1 MALLAS
7 NYSVEFVEAID
18 GEEAPIV
25 FKKVYGLNLRLKT
38 ARSINQTGK
47 MENIA
52 GDIEPVTLTLERG
65 VGKGLKGLYSWFK
78 NVRNGDVDKKEILI
92 TLYNNAQK
100 TDEPA
105 VVWRVKRA
113 FPVALHAPEW
123 DAEENSIA
131 VEKIELIAEDLEV
144 EFPE

>member
-65 VGKGLKGLYSWFK
+65 VGKGLQGLYSWFK

>member
-1 MALLAS
+1 MALLSS
-7 NYSVEFVEAID
+7 NYSVEFVDPLD
-18 GEEAPIV
+18 GEDAPIV
-25 FKKVYGLNLRLKT
+25 CKKVYGLNLRLKT
-38 ARSINQTGK
+38 ARSINQFGA

-65 VGKGLKGLYSWFK
+65 VGKGLQGLYSWFK
-78 NVRNGDVDKKEILI
+78 QVREGDVDKKEILI

-105 VVWRVKRA
+105 VTWRVKRC
-113 FPVALHAPEW
+113 FPIAIHAPEW
-123 DAEENSIA
+123 DSEENTIA

-144 EFPE
+144 EFP

>member
-1 MALLAS
+1 MALLSS
-7 NYSVEFVEAID
+7 NYSVEFVDPLD
-18 GEEAPIV
+18 GEDAPIV
-25 FKKVYGLNLRLKT
+25 CKKVYGLNLRLKT
-38 ARSINQTGK
+38 ARSINQFGA

-65 VGKGLKGLYSWFK
+65 VGKGLQGLYSWFK
-78 NVRNGDVDKKEILI
+78 QVREGDVDKKEILI

-105 VVWRVKRA
+105 VTWRVKRC
-113 FPVALHAPEW
+113 FPIAIHAPEW
-123 DAEENSIA
+123 NSEENTIA

-144 EFPE
+144 EFP

>member
-7 NYSVEFVEAID
+7 NYSVEFVKKLD
-18 GEEAPIV
+18 GEDSPII

-38 ARSINQTGK
+38 ARAVNQSGVI
-47 MENIA
+47 ENIA
-52 GDIEPVTLTLERG
+52 GDIEPVNITLERG
-65 VGKGLKGLYSWFK
+65 AGKSLQGLYAWFK
-78 NVRNGDVDKKEILI
+78 KIRNGEIDKKEILI
-92 TLYNNAQK
+92 TLFNNAQK
-100 TDEPA
+100 QDDPA

-123 DAEENSIA
+123 NTEENTIA

-144 EFPE
+144 EFPG

>member
-7 NYSVEFVEAID
+7 NYSVEFVEALE
-18 GEEAPIV
+18 GEDTPIV

-38 ARSINQTGK
+38 ARSVNQNGAI
-47 MENIA
+47 ENIP
-52 GDIEPVTLTLERG
+52 GDIEPVTITLERG
-65 VGKGLKGLYSWFK
+65 VGKGLQGLYGWFK
-78 NVRNGDVDKKEILI
+78 KVRDGEVEKKELLI
-92 TLYNNAQK
+92 TLYNNPQK
-100 TDEPA
+100 TDEAA

-123 DAEENSIA
+123 DTEENSIA

-144 EFPE
+144 EFQ